1 MIYVMSGC
9 GTGKLFAVIS
19 VTYPAGSV
27 CTCSDGTTTLTA
39 KDTSGKALF
48 NVPSAGTWTVTART
62 ADGSKEKSVNIT
74 ITAAGQVES
83 VTIIYV
89 PYLYN
94 HGDECTDLTG
104 GWQSRALKGNDGS
117 IAAKAPTLTKG
128 TNSMT
133 IQWIGSGSGVCEIIK
148 DVDLTAYSSIK
159 WNGTFTPSGNNN
171 IGTKVSVIKRSS
183 SYWYTN
189 SAAFANISAKSLDI
203 SSLTGAYDIV
213 IGCQNNESTETA
225 AITEMHLE

>member
-1 MIYVMSGC
+1 MVGKTNV
-9 GTGKLFAVIS
+9 TGERLRSIIA
-19 VTYPAGSV
+19 VTYPEGSI
-27 CTCSDGTTTLTA
+27 CTCTNRTKTLKA
-39 KDTSGKALF
+39 KDTSGTALF
-48 NVPSAGTWTVTART
+48 NVPSAGTWTVTAKT
-62 ADGSKEKSVNIT
+62 TDGSKEKSVDVT

-104 GWQSRALKGNDGS
+104 GWQSRELKGNDGS
-117 IAAKAPTLTKG
+117 IDAKAPTLTKG

-148 DVDLTAYSSIK
+148 DVDLTAYSSIS
-159 WNGTFTPSGNNN
+159 WDGTFTPSGNNN

-183 SYWYTN
+183 SYWFTG
-189 SAAFANISAKSLDI
+189 SAAYANISVKSLDI
-203 SSLTGAYDIV
+203 SSLTGSYDIV
-213 IGCQNNESTETA
+213 IGGQNNANTETA
-225 AITEMHLE
+225 VITEMRLE